1 MDVVGTFAEGDR
13 PWTEGIKTYAD
24 NFVAESGK
32 EQFLHMTSLEHL
44 RQAKENYTFSYEKR
58 SQQGTHYI
66 QMLATFI
73 QTKDGHRT
81 AVIGFRNIDDLI
93 QKERSKEMALQ
104 EAFVAAEAANKA
116 KTQFLNN
123 MSHDIRTPM
132 NGIIGMTA
140 IAKSHINEPD
150 RVKDSLDKIDKA
162 SKHLLS
168 LINEVLDMSKIE
180 SGKSELM
187 HENFNL
193 SDLIDNLL
201 NMVNNDVKKQNIDL
215 TVNIQDV
222 THEDVI
228 GDSLRIQ
235 KIFTNLMSNALKYT
249 PDGGNIWLTISEK
262 TTNRNNVGCYEFVF
276 EDNGIGMSEEFLDKI
291 FEPFSREENGS
302 VKAKGT
308 GLGMAISR
316 NIARMMNGDIVVE
329 SKLGVGS
336 KFTVTIFLELQEK
349 QDESLAAYANRKVLL
364 ANDSQTLDTYRD
376 MLAEL
381 GMQVDAVANG
391 CDAIEM
397 VQQAIEHGEKY
408 FACILEWKMEC
419 MDGIETA
426 RAIRLEAGTRVPI
439 ILISSYDWSDIEP
452 EARTAGV
459 NAFIGKPLFKSKLM
473 RIFDEIL
480 HSTDNKLTENSSKPF
495 EELAKRDY
503 SGCRA
508 LVAEDNEL
516 NLEIIK
522 EILGTTGIKIE
533 TAANGSE
540 AVDMVME
547 HEDDYYDIVFM
558 DIQMPKMNGYDA
570 TRAIRAADRAYCK
583 MLPII
588 AMTANAFAEDVA
600 AAKTVGMN
608 EHIAKPVDLKIL
620 EATMHKWLR
629 K

>member
-1 MDVVGTFAEGDR
+1 MIFVIGMRNVNEETQRQLELAQEIEDKNEIIEGLGSVYYSILLVDLDHDKVVTYRRNSKDIGMDVVGTFAEGDR

-187 HENFNL
+187 HE
-193 SDLIDNLL
+193 
-201 NMVNNDVKKQNIDL
+201 
-215 TVNIQDV
+215 
-222 THEDVI
+222 
-228 GDSLRIQ
+228 
-235 KIFTNLMSNALKYT
+235 
-249 PDGGNIWLTISEK
+249 
-262 TTNRNNVGCYEFVF
+262 
-276 EDNGIGMSEEFLDKI
+276 
-291 FEPFSREENGS
+291 
-302 VKAKGT
+302 
-308 GLGMAISR
+308 
-316 NIARMMNGDIVVE
+316 
-329 SKLGVGS
+329 
-336 KFTVTIFLELQEK
+336 
-349 QDESLAAYANRKVLL
+349 
-364 ANDSQTLDTYRD
+364 
-376 MLAEL
+376 
-381 GMQVDAVANG
+381 
-391 CDAIEM
+391 
-397 VQQAIEHGEKY
+397 
-408 FACILEWKMEC
+408 
-419 MDGIETA
+419 
-426 RAIRLEAGTRVPI
+426 
-439 ILISSYDWSDIEP
+439 
-452 EARTAGV
+452 
-459 NAFIGKPLFKSKLM
+459 
-473 RIFDEIL
+473 FDEIL

-495 EELAKRDY
+495 EELAKLDY

-516 NLEIIK
+516 NLEIIR

>member
-73 QTKDGHRT
+73 QPKDGHRT
-81 AVIGFRNIDDLI
+81 AVIGFRNIDELI

-187 HENFNL
+187 HE
-193 SDLIDNLL
+193 
-201 NMVNNDVKKQNIDL
+201 
-215 TVNIQDV
+215 
-222 THEDVI
+222 
-228 GDSLRIQ
+228 
-235 KIFTNLMSNALKYT
+235 
-249 PDGGNIWLTISEK
+249 
-262 TTNRNNVGCYEFVF
+262 
-276 EDNGIGMSEEFLDKI
+276 
-291 FEPFSREENGS
+291 
-302 VKAKGT
+302 
-308 GLGMAISR
+308 
-316 NIARMMNGDIVVE
+316 
-329 SKLGVGS
+329 
-336 KFTVTIFLELQEK
+336 
-349 QDESLAAYANRKVLL
+349 
-364 ANDSQTLDTYRD
+364 
-376 MLAEL
+376 
-381 GMQVDAVANG
+381 
-391 CDAIEM
+391 
-397 VQQAIEHGEKY
+397 
-408 FACILEWKMEC
+408 
-419 MDGIETA
+419 
-426 RAIRLEAGTRVPI
+426 
-439 ILISSYDWSDIEP
+439 
-452 EARTAGV
+452 
-459 NAFIGKPLFKSKLM
+459 
-473 RIFDEIL
+473 FDEIL

-516 NLEIIK
+516 NLEIIR